1 IRGEADSGGR
11 DGCHPKRPPISG
23 ACSADFSGEETD
35 QTITR
40 TQSTAATRA
49 FNRMSRKPKHTG
61 SHQPPGLARPARGL
75 ADGRHRSLPHRKQA
89 HPPYPA
95 SGFAAGRVIGVVRL
109 TRQRRFWN
117 FFALRFID
125 PADRYAERRAL
136 SVKAISAWLNR
147 RGAAVLSRSQL
158 RCRTGGPPLPGG

>member
-1 IRGEADSGGR
+1 
-11 DGCHPKRPPISG
+11 CHPKRPPISG

-75 ADGRHRSLPHRKQA
+75 VDGRHRSLPHRKQA

-95 SGFAAGRVIGVVRL
+95 SGCAAGRVIGCRL
-109 TRQRRFWN
+109 
-117 FFALRFID
+117 ID
-125 PADRYAERRAL
+125 
-136 SVKAISAWLNR
+136 
-147 RGAAVLSRSQL
+147 AAAAFLELFCTEVH
-158 RCRTGGPPLPGG
+158 